1 MPCARGRGDR
11 STYGSGTRASTDGGA
26 LVAAAAATYDP
37 LVTARAGD
45 TRLLHEIVSTVA
57 STLELGEVL
66 RAVVRLLSEGSGVHA
81 CFVYLL
87 DEDGERLVLR
97 AASAPYERH
106 EGSIELRRG
115 EGLAWWAVER
125 GEPAFIRERAL
136 EDPRTKYVPEL
147 EEERFQSLLALPIV
161 SRSGDPIGVITAH
174 TEAPREFTDDEVDF
188 LVSSAS
194 LVAGAIENA
203 RLYEEARTR
212 VVELEQLAE
221 LAEAVATAEGI
232 GELVVAVA
240 VRARALL
247 GAAACH
253 LYLLDTG
260 SEELRRR
267 ASAPASA
274 EARETIGLA
283 ELGPEVARSGRAH
296 RLAIPLVASDEL
308 LGLLVAEGSAR
319 VQLGRAVAS
328 QVAVG
333 IKKVQ
338 LIERLTEKNLIKD
351 FLEELAAGRRS
362 GELEGRAAR
371 LGVDLSQPHVVLVA
385 EPADEGFERALRTL
399 GDECLFDRRDDSLRA
414 LVRVPPAGPAALRDR
429 LVRLHAD
436 AGRPVAV
443 GLSSACVGEESFAVG
458 FEEARQALVG
468 TAVIRREH
476 AVTGYEEL
484 GAYKYLLKVALE
496 GGVRDRTVEAIGRL
510 LEYDRQ
516 RGASLVPTL
525 EEFLGRR
532 GNISATSE
540 ALFVH
545 PNTLRQRLR
554 RIAELSGLDLRRD
567 DWLSVEIAVKMVKL
581 QDALGTAKGDT

>member
-1 MPCARGRGDR
+1 
-11 STYGSGTRASTDGGA
+11 
-26 LVAAAAATYDP
+26 VAART
-37 LVTARAGD
+37 GD

-87 DEDGERLVLR
+87 DETGDRLVLR
-97 AASAPYERH
+97 AASPPYERH
-106 EGSIELRRG
+106 EGQIELRRG
-115 EGLAWWAVER
+115 ESLAWWAAER
-125 GEPAFIRERAL
+125 SEPAFIRERAL
-136 EDPRTKYVPEL
+136 DDPRTKYVPEL

-161 SRSGDPIGVITAH
+161 SRSGDVIGVVTAH

-203 RLYEEARTR
+203 RLYEEARSR
-212 VVELEQLAE
+212 VAELEQLAE
-221 LAEAVATAEGI
+221 LAEAVATAESI
-232 GELVVAVA
+232 GELVVAV
-240 VRARALL
+240 RARSLL
-247 GAAACH
+247 GASACH
-253 LYLLDTG
+253 LYLLDPG
-260 SEELRRR
+260 SEQLYRC
-267 ASAPASA
+267 ASAPASGS
-274 EARETIGLA
+274 ARESIGLA
-283 ELGPEVARSGRAH
+283 ELGPEVARSGRGL
-296 RLAIPLVASDEL
+296 RLALPLVASDEL
-308 LGLLVAEGSAR
+308 LGLLAAEGSAR
-319 VQLGRAVAS
+319 VELGRAIAS

-333 IKKVQ
+333 VKKVQ

-371 LGVDLSQPHVVLVA
+371 LGLDLSQPHVVLIA
-385 EPADEGFERALRTL
+385 EPADDHFERALRTL
-399 GDECLFDRRDDSLRA
+399 GDECLFDRRDDSLRG
-414 LVRVPPAGPAALRDR
+414 LVRVSPAGVPVLQER
-429 LVRLHAD
+429 LARLHAE

-443 GLSSACVGEESFAVG
+443 GLSSACAGEESFAVG
-458 FEEARQALVG
+458 FEEARQALLG
-468 TAVIRREH
+468 TTVIRREH
-476 AVTGYEEL
+476 AVMSYEEL

-510 LEYDRQ
+510 LDYDRQ
-516 RGASLVPTL
+516 RGASLVATL
-525 EEFLGRR
+525 EEFLSRR

-581 QDALGTAKGDT
+581 EDALGTANADT